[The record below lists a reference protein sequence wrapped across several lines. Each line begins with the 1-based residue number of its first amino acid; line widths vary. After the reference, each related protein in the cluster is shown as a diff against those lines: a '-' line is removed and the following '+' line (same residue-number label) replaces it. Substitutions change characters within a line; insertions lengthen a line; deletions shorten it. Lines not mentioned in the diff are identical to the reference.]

1 VALVRYDFLHLFD
14 GRVVSG
20 EEQMR
25 KPNPQFYKL
34 LLERYELNANEVL
47 FIDDNLRNVQA
58 AEALG
63 IKSIVFKSP
72 QQLEDELRQS
82 GILS

>member
-63 IKSIVFKSP
+63 IKSIRFENP
-72 QQLEDELRQS
+72 EQLTKRFDAA
-82 GILS
+82 GIM